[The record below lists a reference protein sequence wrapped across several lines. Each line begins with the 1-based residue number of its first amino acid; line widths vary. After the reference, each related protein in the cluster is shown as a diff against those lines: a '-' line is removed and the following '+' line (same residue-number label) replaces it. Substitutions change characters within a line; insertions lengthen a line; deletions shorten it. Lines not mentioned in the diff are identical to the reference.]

1 MRTSSVLF
9 VIFLLCTNSLP
20 LNFRKLDSNHHKVII
35 DRIKVEFF
43 NGEPSLEKLEELYAK
58 VEKLLEE
65 AKVQQTRHNQM
76 YIENEKRCKKE
87 HVEKQALIDTDTS
100 AIETAELEKIEC
112 ENTLKQIK
120 ETKDG
125 IYLKI
130 EKLNE
135 YIAQLDKAIN
145 DENGMKELNIDF
157 KAILEKLVEMIK
169 NKVTGTSFVQ
179 FDFLNRAKN
188 FINSGIDNGKA
199 NESETIKIGGLN
211 IKGDLG
217 YQNGKLTGSLNIFG
231 DKKEQE
237 EPVVQE
243 PVVQEPVVQEPVVQ
257 EPVVQEPVVQEPI
270 VQQPIVQEPVIQVPQ
285 QPIVQEP
292 IVQQP
297 VVQEP
302 IVQQPIVQQPVV
314 QEPIVQQ
321 PIIQVPQQPIVQQP
335 IVQQPIVQQPIVQQP
350 IVQEPIVQQPVVQQP
365 VVQQPI
371 VQQPIVQQ
379 PQQPI
384 VQQPI
389 VQVPQ
394 QPVIEQQLP
403 LLDDVI
409 EQPTPMQQIIT
420 QQPIIQQ
427 QIISQPQVPLQQQ
440 IIQPQIPVEIP
451 QQPIAQ
457 LPQQTITQQ
466 PILQQPIIEME
477 EKTEEIIEEGE
488 DLFSKLISTLKA
500 LLIDLNLYKIG
511 LTSHDKIK
519 EKLITLKTSFEET
532 KETLENELEPL
543 IEQEKFATECI
554 ANQEKIIDEAVVN
567 VDGNQKL
574 QDASA
579 QLCKEFGQDFVNHGK
594 QRAANVHALGEL
606 LKEIRNKID
615 HMPENIINKYREAV
629 EYFKNNQDKV
639 IHVNKY
645 FQ

>member
-237 EPVVQE
+237 EPL
-243 PVVQEPVVQEPVVQ
+243 VQEPVVQ

-297 VVQEP
+297 IVQQP
-302 IVQQPIVQQPVV
+302 IPQQPIVQQPVV
-314 QEPIVQQ
+314 
-321 PIIQVPQQPIVQQP
+321 QQPIVQQP

-350 IVQEPIVQQPVVQQP
+350 IVQQPVVQQPVVQQP

-371 VQQPIVQQ
+371 VQQPIV
-379 PQQPI
+379 
-384 VQQPI
+384 
-389 VQVPQ
+389 Q

>member
-243 PVVQEPVVQEPVVQ
+243 PVVQEPVVQQ
-257 EPVVQEPVVQEPI
+257 PI

-302 IVQQPIVQQPVV
+302 IVQIP
-314 QEPIVQQ
+314 
-321 PIIQVPQQPIVQQP
+321 
-335 IVQQPIVQQPIVQQP
+335 
-350 IVQEPIVQQPVVQQP
+350 QQPVVQQP

-371 VQQPIVQQ
+371 VQQPIV
-379 PQQPI
+379 
-384 VQQPI
+384 
-389 VQVPQ
+389 Q

-629 EYFKNNQDKV
+629 DYF
-639 IHVNKY
+639 
-645 FQ
+645 

>member
-243 PVVQEPVVQEPVVQ
+243 PVVQQPVVQEPIVQQPVVQQPIVQEPIIQQPVVQ
-257 EPVVQEPVVQEPI
+257 EPIVQIPQQPVVQQPVSQQPIVQQPIFQVPQQPIVQQPVIQQPIVQEPVVQEPI
-270 VQQPIVQEPVIQVPQ
+270 VQQPIVQQPQ
-285 QPIVQEP
+285 QPV
-292 IVQQP
+292 
-297 VVQEP
+297 
-302 IVQQPIVQQPVV
+302 VQQPIVQQPVV
-314 QEPIVQQ
+314 QQPIVQQPVVQVPQQPIVQQ

-335 IVQQPIVQQPIVQQP
+335 IV
-350 IVQEPIVQQPVVQQP
+350 
-365 VVQQPI
+365 
-371 VQQPIVQQ
+371 
-379 PQQPI
+379 
-384 VQQPI
+384 
-389 VQVPQ
+389 Q

-451 QQPIAQ
+451 QQPISP

-466 PILQQPIIEME
+466 PIIQEPIIEME

-543 IEQEKFATECI
+543 IEQEKFANECI